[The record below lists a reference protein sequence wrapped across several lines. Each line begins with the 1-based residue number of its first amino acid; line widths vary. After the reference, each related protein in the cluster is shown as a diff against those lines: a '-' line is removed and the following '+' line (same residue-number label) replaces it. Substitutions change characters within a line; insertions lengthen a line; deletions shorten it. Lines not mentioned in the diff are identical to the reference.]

1 MKFRYVCVDCGKEYV
16 TDKIVYQCPEC
27 AAKQQEGEFPRGYLK
42 VIYDTQDLRK
52 LAGKDHVT
60 IYDFFPYEVP
70 NKEVYPV
77 GTTPIIVPKR
87 LNEKLG
93 LKNVFCKMDAYLPS
107 GSFKD
112 RASQLIAAQAIAHNE
127 KRIALAS
134 TGNAGAA
141 MSCAGAAYGLDI
153 ILFVP
158 ETAPIN
164 KLMQSV
170 LYGATVVP
178 VKGSYDDAFL
188 LSIEYTRHFGG
199 INRNTAYNPMTIEGK
214 KSVSIE
220 LFEQLGRKA
229 PDVVY
234 VPVGDGCI
242 ISGVYKGFYDL
253 MQAGLIDRIPYS
265 VCSQSEKSNAIS
277 MAFETSEFRSISATT
292 RADSI
297 SVDIPASGRM
307 AVQYLKEFGGWCTQV
322 SEEEI
327 LDAQMTLVHDSGIFV
342 EPASATAW
350 AAMNKDRDMLRKH
363 FGEDASI
370 CVLLTG
376 IGDGFIQTEVDG
388 KSIMFGRADNLREL
402 GIEIPQDITAEDGYE
417 EDVSVMYMIFKGKL
431 VAKMNIVY
439 SLDSDFEYIVK
450 QLAVSGMS
458 ICIKTLDPNI
468 DEEMIK
474 SRVKLDEYPMRVIRY
489 SSLEEIAN
497 EAEHSD
503 SGVVARGSSKGLLET
518 VTYCEKVLEAKRTN
532 SFICLIQ
539 AIIGIVILAVI
550 LISGNF
556 SSVRSF
562 YSVLLQLF
570 WLIPM
575 GIVTKALLR

>member
-1 MKFRYVCVDCGKEYV
+1 MKFKYVCVDCGKEYV
-16 TDKIVYQCPEC
+16 TDDIIYQCPEC
-27 AAKQQEGEFPRGYLK
+27 AAKQKEGEFPRGYLK
-42 VIYDTQDLRK
+42 VIYDRKDLEK
-52 LAGKDHVT
+52 LQKKEHVS

-77 GTTPIIVPKR
+77 GTTPIVVPKR
-87 LNEKLG
+87 LNDKIG

-112 RASQLIAAQAIAHNE
+112 RASQLIAAQAIAHNT
-127 KRIALAS
+127 KKIALAS

-158 ETAPIN
+158 QTAPIN

-188 LSIEYTRHFGG
+188 LSIEYTKHFGG

-220 LFEQLGRKA
+220 LFEQLGRKV
-229 PDVVY
+229 PDIVY

-253 MQAGLIDRIPYS
+253 LQAGLIKKIPHI
-265 VCSQSEKSNAIS
+265 VCAQSEKSNAIS
-277 MAFETSEFRSISATT
+277 QAFRTGEFKSIEATT

-307 AVQYLKEFGGWCTQV
+307 AVQYLKAYEGWCTEVTEQ
-322 SEEEI
+322 EI
-327 LDAQMTLVHDSGIFV
+327 LDAQMDLVHDSGIFV

-350 AAMNKDRDMLRKH
+350 AALNKDKAMLKEKY
-363 FGEDASI
+363 GEDTSI

-376 IGDGFIQTEVDG
+376 IGFKDMAVFDG
-388 KSIMFGRADNLREL
+388 
-402 GIEIPQDITAEDGYE
+402 
-417 EDVSVMYMIFKGKL
+417 
-431 VAKMNIVY
+431 
-439 SLDSDFEYIVK
+439 
-450 QLAVSGMS
+450 
-458 ICIKTLDPNI
+458 
-468 DEEMIK
+468 
-474 SRVKLDEYPMRVIRY
+474 RVKMP
-489 SSLEEIAN
+489 
-497 EAEHSD
+497 EAIE
-503 SGVVARGSSKGLLET
+503 
-518 VTYCEKVLEAKRTN
+518 N
-532 SFICLIQ
+532 SAQ
-539 AIIGIVILAVI
+539 AVI
-550 LISGNF
+550 DRF
-556 SSVRSF
+556 S
-562 YSVLLQLF
+562 
-570 WLIPM
+570 
-575 GIVTKALLR
+575 K

>member
-16 TDKIVYQCPEC
+16 TDKIIYQCPEC
-27 AAKQQEGEFPRGYLK
+27 ASKQKEGEFPRGYLK
-42 VIYDTQDLRK
+42 VIYDNDELRK
-52 LAGKDHVT
+52 LSEKDHVS
-60 IYDFFPYEVP
+60 IYDFFPYDIP

-77 GTTPIIVPKR
+77 GTTPIVVPKR
-87 LNEKLG
+87 LNEKIG

-253 MQAGLIDRIPYS
+253 MQAGLIDRIPCI
-265 VCSQSEKSNAIS
+265 VCAQSEKSNAIS
-277 MAFETSEFRSISATT
+277 MAFKTGEFKSISATT

-307 AVQYLKEFGGWCTQV
+307 AVQYLKTYGGWCSQV
-322 SEEEI
+322 SEDEI

-350 AAMNKDRDMLRKH
+350 AAMNKDKDMLKER

-376 IGDGFIQTEVDG
+376 IGFKDMAVFDGRVRMPA
-388 KSIMFGRADNLREL
+388 SIE
-402 GIEIPQDITAEDGYE
+402 
-417 EDVSVMYMIFKGKL
+417 
-431 VAKMNIVY
+431 
-439 SLDSDFEYIVK
+439 
-450 QLAVSGMS
+450 
-458 ICIKTLDPNI
+458 
-468 DEEMIK
+468 
-474 SRVKLDEYPMRVIRY
+474 
-489 SSLEEIAN
+489 
-497 EAEHSD
+497 
-503 SGVVARGSSKGLLET
+503 
-518 VTYCEKVLEAKRTN
+518 N
-532 SFICLIQ
+532 STQ
-539 AIIGIVILAVI
+539 AVI
-550 LISGNF
+550 DRF
-556 SSVRSF
+556 S
-562 YSVLLQLF
+562 
-570 WLIPM
+570 
-575 GIVTKALLR
+575 